1 MCLLLKCCF
10 VRIIKP
16 DVVVPHVCVFLVKRD
31 LWEYMIF
38 LCDSSSDGFS
48 ILNDMQ
54 LTIIC
59 FDGCSY

>member
-1 MCLLLKCCF
+1 ML
-10 VRIIKP
+10 
-16 DVVVPHVCVFLVKRD
+16 VCEDLQAGHRSTPMFGGGFVKRD
-31 LWEYMIF
+31 LWGYMIF
-38 LCDSSSDGFS
+38 LRDSSSGGFS